1 MASRK
6 APIKKAAPQKKKKIV
21 RKIIRKKPTV
31 IREDGTEVTVQ
42 QQPKT
47 SFWSGLMR
55 EDDPR
60 SSRRVVTL
68 VIAMLFIATCVTVLI
83 LLIDTFGASTRT
95 SNINLK
101 ALEIQADLLQK
112 IIYYQFMIVISGLAF
127 ITAPQFAHV
136 LAGSLSGIFRR
147 KTVTEDPKGGTTEE
161 TEEFFDEETV
171 ANGETT
177 TKIKTKTPPT
187 IE

>member
-1 MASRK
+1 MAKTGVSRV
-6 APIKKAAPQKKKKIV
+6 IKAAPPKKKIV
-21 RKIIRKKPTV
+21 RRIVKKKPTV
-31 IREDGTEVTVQ
+31 IREDGQEVTVHE
-42 QQPKT
+42 QPKT
-47 SFWSGLMR
+47 SFWNGLMR

-68 VIAMLFIATCVTVLI
+68 IIAMLFIATCVTVLI

-127 ITAPQFAHV
+127 ITAPQFA
-136 LAGSLSGIFRR
+136 
-147 KTVTEDPKGGTTEE
+147 
-161 TEEFFDEETV
+161 
-171 ANGETT
+171 
-177 TKIKTKTPPT
+177 
-187 IE
+187 